1 MSIFLIISGIILVII
16 AILLLIMTK
25 KLPEGGKRPNYLA
38 AIFCTAVAVIVL
50 VMGLI

>member
-25 KLPEGGKRPNYLA
+25 KLPEGAKRPNYLA
-38 AIFCTAVAVIVL
+38 AIFCAAVAAIVL
-50 VMGLI
+50 IMGII